1 MFPFTHYLR
10 GEIVLK
16 EHYLAWYRQFQKQ
29 LDAMRDVVLEKLSEK
44 PRAIV
49 ISGMGGSGIVGD
61 FYQVVA
67 SEKLDIPV
75 FTVKDYA
82 LPKWVSKHD
91 LVVSISYSGNTLETI
106 ECFKQALNVGAKVV
120 AISSGGKLENLARE
134 NNVPHVK
141 VIKGLVPRASL
152 PSMFA
157 ALSKSLNMVLGEK
170 VVREEEFEE
179 TIDILKHGVSEAEVK
194 KIADHVENTLPIIVG
209 CTKYFPLAIRFKNE
223 LNENSKIPAKVEIVP
238 EWGHNDI
245 VGWEQPYFRKFS
257 ALILKEKKSKD
268 SKCIAIL
275 DYITKY
281 FEKSGIK
288 TLTVEIKGEST
299 TAQMLYGSLIAG
311 LVSVELAYRRN
322 IDPVETKSINEYKKY
337 FTMLF

>member
-10 GEIVLK
+10 GEVVLK
-16 EHYLAWYRQFQKQ
+16 EHYLAWYRQFQNQ
-29 LDAMRDVVLEKLSEK
+29 LNAMRNVVLEKLGEK
-44 PRAIV
+44 PRAVV

-91 LVVSISYSGNTLETI
+91 LVVTISYSGNTLETI
-106 ECFKQALNVGAKVV
+106 ECFKQALSIGAKVI
-120 AISSGGKLENLARE
+120 AISSGGKLENLAKE

-152 PSMFA
+152 PSMFV
-157 ALSKSLNMVLGEK
+157 ALSKSLNMVLGEN
-170 VVREEEFEE
+170 VVKEEELEE
-179 TIDILKHGVSEAEVK
+179 TIELLKDGVDEVEVK
-194 KIADHVENTLPIIVG
+194 KIADHVENTLPIIIG
-209 CTKYFPLAIRFKNE
+209 CTKYAPLAIRFKNE

-257 ALILKEKKSKD
+257 ALILREKKAKD
-268 SKCIAIL
+268 RKCIAVL
-275 DYITKY
+275 DYVTKY
-281 FEKSGIK
+281 FEKSGVK
-288 TLTVEIKGEST
+288 TLTVEIEGEST
-299 TAQMLYGSLIAG
+299 VAQMLYGSLIAG

-322 IDPVETKSINEYKKY
+322 IDPVETRSIREYKKY
-337 FTMLF
+337 FTTLF